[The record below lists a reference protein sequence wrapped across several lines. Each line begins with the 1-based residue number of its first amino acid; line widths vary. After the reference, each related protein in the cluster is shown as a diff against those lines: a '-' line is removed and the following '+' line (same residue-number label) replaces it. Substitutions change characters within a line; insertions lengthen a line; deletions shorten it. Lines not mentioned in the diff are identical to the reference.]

1 MAGTLVENLGFL
13 KVVMMVEK
21 KVLLKVGMLAAW

>member
-1 MAGTLVENLGFL
+1 MVVM

-21 KVLLKVGMLAAW
+21 LA